1 MLEAYRT
8 HVAEREE
15 LGVPPKPLDAAWT
28 SELVELLQDPPK
40 GEEDFL
46 LDLLTNRIPP
56 GVDEAA
62 YVKAGFLSAIVKD
75 EASSPIV
82 DKPLAVELLGNM
94 LGGYNVSTL
103 IDLLDDQDL
112 AEKAADQLKK
122 ITLVFDAFYDIS
134 AKADQGN
141 SLAKAIIQSWADA
154 EWFNSKDPVASEIKA
169 VVFKVS
175 GETIQMTF
183 PRHKT
188 PGPGQ
193 TYLFMQKPCTRCKGR
208 VSSLRNQ
215 ELSGPWDR

>member
-15 LGVPPKPLDAAWT
+15 LGVPPKPLDTAWT

-75 EASSPIV
+75 EATSPIV

-103 IDLLDDQDL
+103 IDLLDDEDL
-112 AEKAADQLKK
+112 AEKAARQL
-122 ITLVFDAFYDIS
+122 
-134 AKADQGN
+134 
-141 SLAKAIIQSWADA
+141 
-154 EWFNSKDPVASEIKA
+154 
-169 VVFKVS
+169 
-175 GETIQMTF
+175 
-183 PRHKT
+183 
-188 PGPGQ
+188 
-193 TYLFMQKPCTRCKGR
+193 
-208 VSSLRNQ
+208 
-215 ELSGPWDR
+215 